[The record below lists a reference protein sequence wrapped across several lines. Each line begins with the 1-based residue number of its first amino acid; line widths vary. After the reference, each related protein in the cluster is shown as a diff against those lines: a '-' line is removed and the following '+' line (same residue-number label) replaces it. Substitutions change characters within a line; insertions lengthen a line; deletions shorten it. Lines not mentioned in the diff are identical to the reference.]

1 MDLQIKG
8 KRALVFGASQ
18 GLGRAVAQALTKEGV
33 RVAIAARTLD
43 RLESTRR
50 EIAAELAIVV
60 DVSRAGESRRA
71 IEEAS
76 RAMGGVDIL
85 VLNTGG
91 PPKAPFQE
99 VTSSQWQEGFN
110 ALWMSVVEGV
120 QAALPQ
126 MRERK
131 WGRILLVT
139 SAAAKQPI
147 AGLTIS
153 NGLRAGLLGLAN
165 SLSKEV
171 GRDGVT
177 VNVLLPGHTMTER
190 LKALGIDEAKIAT
203 EIPVGRVGK
212 PEEFGAT
219 AAFLASEGAAVITG
233 QAIAVDGGWT
243 QGI

>member
-1 MDLQIKG
+1 VAD
-8 KRALVFGASQ
+8 ALV
-18 GLGRAVAQALTKEGV
+18 KEGV
-33 RVAIAARTLD
+33 RVAVAARSRD
-43 RLESTRR
+43 KLEATRK
-50 EIAAELAIVV
+50 EIGAELAITA
-60 DVSRAGESRRA
+60 DVSKAGDSRRA
-71 IEEAS
+71 IDEAT

-99 VTSSQWQEGFN
+99 VTPAQWQEGFN
-110 ALWMSVVEGV
+110 SLWMSAIEGA
-120 QAALPQ
+120 QAVLPQ

-190 LKALGIDEAKIAT
+190 LKALGIDESKIAA
-203 EIPVGRVGK
+203 EIPVGRIGK

-219 AAFLASEGAAVITG
+219 AAFLASEGAAFITG
-233 QAIAVDGGWT
+233 QAIAIDGGWT

>member
-1 MDLQIKG
+1 MDLRIKG

-18 GLGRAVAQALTKEGV
+18 GLGRAVAEALAKEGV
-33 RVAIAARTLD
+33 KVAIAARSRD
-43 RLESTRR
+43 KLEATCK
-50 EIAAELAIVV
+50 EIGVELAIVA
-60 DVSRAGESRRA
+60 DVSKPGDSRRA
-71 IEEAS
+71 IDEAT

-99 VTSSQWQEGFN
+99 VTAAQWQEGFSS
-110 ALWMSVVEGV
+110 LWMSVVEGA
-120 QAALPQ
+120 QAVLPQ

-190 LKALGIDEAKIAT
+190 LKALGIDEAKIAA
-203 EIPVGRVGK
+203 EIPVGRIGR

-219 AAFLASEGAAVITG
+219 AAFLASEGAAFITG

>member
-1 MDLQIKG
+1 MDLRING

-18 GLGRAVAQALTKEGV
+18 GLGRAVAGALTKEGV
-33 RVAIAARTLD
+33 RVAVAARSRD
-43 RLESTRR
+43 KLEATRK
-50 EIAAELAIVV
+50 EIGAELAIVA
-60 DVSRAGESRRA
+60 DVSKSGDSRRA
-71 IEEAS
+71 IDEAT
-76 RAMGGVDIL
+76 RVLGGVDIL

-99 VTSSQWQEGFN
+99 VTPVQWQEGFHS
-110 ALWMSVVEGV
+110 LWMSAVEGA
-120 QAALPQ
+120 QAVLPQ

-131 WGRILLVT
+131 WGRILLIT

-190 LKALGIDEAKIAT
+190 LKALGIDEAKISA
-203 EIPVGRVGK
+203 EIPVGRIGK

-219 AAFLASEGAAVITG
+219 AAFLASENAAFITG
-233 QAIAVDGGWT
+233 QAIAIDGGWT